1 MANNFMAEHPWYA
14 KRKSIWR
21 YNLASLAGGRAMV
34 DGGYLDPSAIE
45 GEASFDRRKRR
56 SMRLYKNLLRSGLR
70 IYEGQIFRIE
80 PVRVI
85 PERISGMVD
94 DVDLQGTDAQPF
106 FASVTSDA
114 QVTGQSYVLVDSP
127 ALPPGT
133 TQMQA
138 QQGRLRPYFEHVPT
152 LALIDW
158 EVETLSPA
166 RRGQLN
172 YAVIAD
178 EIYAPTASP
187 FALHDPISRIRVWTT
202 DEWFVFTRGAAD
214 ATHTL
219 DSQGSHSLGRVPLVP
234 FYDQR
239 IAPMQGQTISDD
251 IALQADA
258 LWQYRS
264 VRDESLYIHGIQ
276 QLVLSSDSDDI
287 KELDFSASRAIP
299 IGANDTLDYLRP
311 SEVVYSAYSDV
322 ATEIIEDVADLIFAR
337 SSRQL
342 PTGQVESADKRR
354 SDREEFVAI
363 LEEKASNFEES
374 EAECWRLANLWA
386 GGTDG
391 DEISVAYNRDYE
403 SVDTL
408 ADEWVQR
415 IAEGVAS
422 RVEWYQEIHPG
433 VSTEDAAI
441 AVAANAAQRG
451 SPVRDVLNGLV

>member
-1 MANNFMAEHPWYA
+1 
-14 KRKSIWR
+14 
-21 YNLASLAGGRAMV
+21 
-34 DGGYLDPSAIE
+34 
-45 GEASFDRRKRR
+45 
-56 SMRLYKNLLRSGLR
+56 
-70 IYEGQIFRIE
+70 
-80 PVRVI
+80 
-85 PERISGMVD
+85 
-94 DVDLQGTDAQPF
+94 
-106 FASVTSDA
+106 
-114 QVTGQSYVLVDSP
+114 
-127 ALPPGT
+127 
-133 TQMQA
+133 
-138 QQGRLRPYFEHVPT
+138 
-152 LALIDW
+152 
-158 EVETLSPA
+158 
-166 RRGQLN
+166 
-172 YAVIAD
+172 
-178 EIYAPTASP
+178 
-187 FALHDPISRIRVWTT
+187 
-202 DEWFVFTRGAAD
+202 
-214 ATHTL
+214 
-219 DSQGSHSLGRVPLVP
+219 
-234 FYDQR
+234 
-239 IAPMQGQTISDD
+239 
-251 IALQADA
+251 
-258 LWQYRS
+258 S
-264 VRDESLYIHGIQ
+264 VRDESLYTHGIQ
-276 QLVLSSDSDDI
+276 QLVLSSDSGDI